1 MIEIGKRIFP
11 DTAEMAKLNAMSDD
25 HSGSGRKMSPDDCIA
40 EVGPTD
46 KAARSTELAELLYL
60 LKLGVKTNLRW
71 LGREIP
77 DIDAA
82 QKTSARLC
90 EYVER
95 LEALIG
101 PANQKCSERS

>member
-1 MIEIGKRIFP
+1 
-11 DTAEMAKLNAMSDD
+11 MSDNQAA
-25 HSGSGRKMSPDDCIA
+25 SGRETVTDSGISD
-40 EVGPTD
+40 VHSTD

-71 LGREIP
+71 LGRETP

-82 QKTSARLC
+82 RKTSARLSD
-90 EYVER
+90 YVDR

-101 PANQKCSERS
+101 STGTNCSERS